1 MVPDV
6 VNTAYDISRIFFA
19 TIGFGLAGLV
29 IWWLV
34 RKRQKRLWLPTVRI
48 LDMERRILPKL
59 VFRLPPLLAFLC
71 FLLAVTVAV
80 LFSAKPRTLVFTPF
94 EPNQTRIHVFVD
106 LSTSVSAFQSIDSLA
121 DKVGTLYSTLRP
133 AGRVTLSTSHSKIVN
148 EPADAAQVAAQIKSL
163 GFHRPGLRIG
173 SALKDMLDE
182 LGDVDRLFVVSD
194 QDQYSWMGFN
204 WKYLL
209 DDMDVIFYDLTG
221 GGPSGGENQYI
232 SDARYLSA
240 PSSPTMEWEV
250 EVARRFSSGDSE
262 GVLAATFMGKTLGT
276 YPWKI
281 PSGRQRAGIS
291 VTWPASAVGEA
302 GNDPGTAETPIVLTL
317 KPSGTDVI
325 AADNEFRVFLQ
336 GAKKDILMIADVN
349 SEQSL
354 EDPTS
359 QLQISLEILGFKIHR
374 RDFITQPGPSANEF
388 PFWVIVGGTGN
399 GSDRYCPKS
408 IETARMMYKDKP
420 GANDGRR
427 REMPRVWLIPHD
439 LEANYKEMCQ
449 CYVRL
454 IRSTEAGGGE
464 FCEQVETRA
473 QWNALLPSL
482 GAKQIGGD
490 YGREDRAV
498 AFTARDGNSGLEVL
512 AFTIPLKPSRLTGIN
527 HAAMPVLIQD
537 LLRWQGVLET
547 GNNRLTAS
555 WPRTEDIVESLWRA
569 TGTGDPLELSRI
581 RNANVP
587 IGESILTA
595 SENATFPPKWTA
607 QANWSEKQLASKK
620 DREDPLPWL
629 KIAAFLLVSLSL
641 FEAVMML
648 ILRFGKGIF
657 RKPETLLVL
666 LVMGLLSAGTP
677 AEAQLA
683 LHVNGSLNE
692 STTFGGLARE
702 LAGRTSLELERT
714 AKVTRRL
721 GPQALEEPWMWVNG
735 TGELTLPDGRL
746 KPDIVTWI
754 KRGGFLILENQ
765 TSEQQLNKLTEGM
778 RLSDADGWMPLP
790 PDHETMRSFYLL
802 DALPDC
808 NSVVWRGFHF
818 DGRLAVIAIPFGL
831 LNILKD
837 QPTPA
842 PCAVQPDYERSV
854 RVFVNLVM
862 VALATDYKKD
872 QIHLPEILKRLR

>member
-1 MVPDV
+1 MI
-6 VNTAYDISRIFFA
+6 NTAYDITRIFFA
-19 TIGFGLAGLV
+19 TAGFGLAGLI

-59 VFRLPPLLAFLC
+59 VVRLPPLLAFIC

-80 LFSAKPRTLVFTPF
+80 LFSSKPRTLVFTPF

-106 LSTSVSAFQSIDSLA
+106 LSPSVSAYQSIDGLA
-121 DKVGTLYSTLRP
+121 DKVGTLFSTLRVS
-133 AGRVTLSTSHSKIVN
+133 GRVTLSTSHSKIIN
-148 EPADAAQVAAQIKSL
+148 EPADAAQVVAQIKSL

-173 SALKDMLDE
+173 TALKDMLDE
-182 LGDVDRLFVVSD
+182 LGDVDRLFVVAD

-209 DDMDVIFYDLTG
+209 DDMDVIFYDLT
-221 GGPSGGENQYI
+221 SGEQSVGENQYI
-232 SDARYLSA
+232 SEARFLSA

-250 EVARRFSSGDSE
+250 EVARRYATSESE
-262 GVLAATFMGKTLGT
+262 GVLIATFMGKTLGT

-281 PSGRQRAGIS
+281 PAGRQRAGIS

-302 GNDPGTAETPIVLTL
+302 GNDPGTAETPIVMTL
-317 KPSGTDVI
+317 KPNGADLI
-325 AADNEFRVFLQ
+325 AADNEFRVFLK
-336 GAKKDILMIADVN
+336 GAKKDILLIADVN
-349 SEQSL
+349 SERSL

-374 RDFITQPGPSANEF
+374 RDFIVQPGPPATEF

-408 IETARMMYKDKP
+408 IETARLLYKNKQ
-420 GANDGRR
+420 GAKDGRHR
-427 REMPRVWLIPHD
+427 DMPRIWLIPHD

-449 CYVRL
+449 CYVQL
-454 IRSTEAGGGE
+454 IRSSAAGGAE
-464 FCEQVETRA
+464 FCDQVESRA

-498 AFTARDGNSGLEVL
+498 AFTERDANSGLEVL

-527 HAAMPVLIQD
+527 HAAMPVLVQD
-537 LLRWQGVLET
+537 LLRWQGVLES

-569 TGTGDPLELSRI
+569 SGTGDPLELSRI
-581 RNANVP
+581 RNANIP

-595 SENATFPPKWTA
+595 GENATFPPKWTA

-629 KIAAFLLVSLSL
+629 KMAAFLLAALSL
-641 FEAVMML
+641 FEAVFMLMM
-648 ILRFGKGIF
+648 RFGKGIF
-657 RKPETLLVL
+657 RRPEVL
-666 LVMGLLSAGTP
+666 LAVLTLSITVASSR

-683 LHVNGSLNE
+683 LHINSALTE
-692 STTFGGLARE
+692 EMTFGGLARE
-702 LAGRTSLELERT
+702 LAGRTSLELDRS
-714 AKVTRRL
+714 AKVTRGL
-721 GPQALEEPWMWVNG
+721 GPQALGEPWMWING
-735 TGELTLPDGRL
+735 TGEITLPDGRL

-765 TSEQQLNKLTEGM
+765 TSELQLKKLTEGM

-808 NSVVWRGFHF
+808 NSVVWRGFQF
-818 DGRLAVIAIPFGL
+818 DGRLAVIAIPFGML
-831 LNILKD
+831 SILKD
-837 QPTPA
+837 QPLPA